1 MDLILWRHAE
11 AEDSF
16 PDQDRELTARG
27 RHQAQRVAHWL
38 NSTLHPPYRVIVSP
52 AVRTQSTAAA
62 LTPDFETSRLVGVG
76 ASPDQILKAAH
87 WPDAATT
94 VIVVGHQPSL
104 GQTAALLLSGHAE
117 HWSVRK
123 GAVWWLSFRDRH
135 GSGQV
140 VLRAVLNPEFI

>member
-16 PDQDRELTARG
+16 PDQDRALTARG
-27 RHQAQRVAHWL
+27 QHQARRVAQWL
-38 NSTLHPPYRVIVSP
+38 NGSLNAPYRVLVSP
-52 AVRTQSTAAA
+52 AIRTQSTAAA

-76 ASPDQILKAAH
+76 ASPEQILKAAH
-87 WPDAATT
+87 WPDAPTT

-104 GQTAALLLSGHAE
+104 GQTAALLLSGRAD

-123 GAVWWLSFRDRH
+123 GALWWLSYRDRH

>member
-16 PDQDRELTARG
+16 PDQDRALTARG
-27 RHQAQRVAHWL
+27 QHQAQRVAQWL
-38 NSTLHPPYRVIVSP
+38 SGSLNAPYRVLVSP
-52 AVRTQSTAAA
+52 ALRTQSTAAA
-62 LTPDFETSRLVGVG
+62 LTSDFETSRLIGVG
-76 ASPDQILKAAH
+76 ASPEQILKAAH
-87 WPDAATT
+87 WPDAPTT

-104 GQTAALLLSGHAE
+104 GQTAALLLSGRAD

-123 GAVWWLSFRDRH
+123 GALWWLSYRDRH

>member
-11 AEDSF
+11 AEDTF
-16 PDQDRELTARG
+16 PDHDRVLTARG
-27 RHQAQRVAHWL
+27 EHQARRVAQWL
-38 NSTLHPPYRVIVSP
+38 TSSLNAPYRVIVSP

-62 LTPDFETSRLVGVG
+62 LTSDFETSRLVGVG
-76 ASPDQILKAAH
+76 ASPEQILKAAH
-87 WPDAATT
+87 WPDAPTT

-104 GQTAALLLSGHAE
+104 GQTAALLLSGRPD

-123 GAVWWLSFRDRH
+123 GAIWWLSHRERQ
-135 GSGQV
+135 GTAQV